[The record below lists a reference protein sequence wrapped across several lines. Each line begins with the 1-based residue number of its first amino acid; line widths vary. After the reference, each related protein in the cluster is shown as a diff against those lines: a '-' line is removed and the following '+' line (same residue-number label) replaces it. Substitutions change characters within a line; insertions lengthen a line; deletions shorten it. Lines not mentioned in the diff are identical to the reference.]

1 MGGKKRTPSVT
12 RKPKSMDMTAGD
24 IRIALLRAGVT
35 QAEIA
40 RRVGVSQTAVHRII
54 EGMNVSHRI
63 RKAISEAINTPL
75 GLIWPSAYLCG
86 GPRKPGRPAC
96 KPVERRA
103 A

>member
-1 MGGKKRTPSVT
+1 MGNRKPTPSIT
-12 RKPKSMDMTAGD
+12 RKPKSMDMSAVD
-24 IRIALLRAGVT
+24 IRLALLRAGVT

-40 RRVGVSQTAVHRII
+40 RKIGVSQTAVHRII

-63 RKAISEAINTPL
+63 RKAISEAIDTPL
-75 GLIWPSAYLCG
+75 GLIWPSAYLFG
-86 GPRKPGRPAC
+86 GPRKPGRPSC